1 MPVLNISTAIIHDPE
16 LFAEYV
22 AKAAIIMAD
31 FDVTVVTRGIY
42 IETSS
47 GVDPG
52 SHIMAVFRYPDL
64 ETAKAFFSSD
74 AYQTLLALRDRAC
87 DMTIRFYD
95 EGV

>member
-1 MPVLNISTAIIHDPE
+1 MPVLNISTAIIRDPE

-22 AKAAIIMAD
+22 AKAATIMAD
-31 FDVTVVTRGIY
+31 FDVTVVMRGDY
-42 IETSS
+42 IETFC

-52 SHIMAVFRYPDL
+52 AHIMAVFRYPDL
-64 ETAKAFFSSD
+64 ETAQAFFFSD
-74 AYQTLLALRDRAC
+74 AYRALLPLRDRAC